1 MRKLKLYFKKIQSSM
16 SERLQD
22 CEKQEM
28 QYHRYLRPVFTS
40 GYCSQ
45 SRVVSRNP
53 LGFINDL
60 HSLMTKTKC
69 QFRSYIH
76 RYIFLLSIVVTLE
89 EKKKPAALKLAV
101 NNRRAQLCDF
111 LGGGR
116 DAEQLNFFFHAHS
129 KFNSHNRL
137 KHHIFGTIF
146 ALI

>member
-1 MRKLKLYFKKIQSSM
+1 M
-16 SERLQD
+16 
-22 CEKQEM
+22 
-28 QYHRYLRPVFTS
+28 
-40 GYCSQ
+40 
-45 SRVVSRNP
+45 SRNP

-116 DAEQLNFFFHAHS
+116 DAEQLNFFFTLIA
-129 KFNSHNRL
+129 NLILILDLNI
-137 KHHIFGTIF
+137 IFLVQF
-146 ALI
+146 LH